1 MSTPTPARKR
11 SLSLSLSLS
20 LSHSLTLSLSLSLA
34 HSLTHTHS
42 LTPSFPLSLS
52 LSLALSLSHTHTL
65 ILSLSLRA
73 DPDHRSSG
81 SKTARTSSPLTP
93 AFQARTALMEAS
105 EAGDEDVVDMQLSS
119 GAQTDLQNRCA
130 CPNAVDT
137 SSDKSARILPIQS
150 HIPCC
155 PVSLLL

>member
-1 MSTPTPARKR
+1 
-11 SLSLSLSLS
+11 
-20 LSHSLTLSLSLSLA
+20 
-34 HSLTHTHS
+34 
-42 LTPSFPLSLS
+42 
-52 LSLALSLSHTHTL
+52 
-65 ILSLSLRA
+65 
-73 DPDHRSSG
+73 
-81 SKTARTSSPLTP
+81 
-93 AFQARTALMEAS
+93 MEAS
-105 EAGDEDVVDMQLSS
+105 EAGDEDVVDMLLSS